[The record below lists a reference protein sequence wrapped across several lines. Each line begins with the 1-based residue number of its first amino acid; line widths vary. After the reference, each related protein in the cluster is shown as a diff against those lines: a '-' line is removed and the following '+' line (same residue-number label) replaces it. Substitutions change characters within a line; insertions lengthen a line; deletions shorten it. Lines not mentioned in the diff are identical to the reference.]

1 MGIPDEFDV
10 HILDKTS
17 NLAQAGSLLL
27 VLNIAW
33 LAPCLAGLNL
43 SQGERLSNL
52 VSWGIFLLIGG
63 AALPGAGDFMPAD
76 FFEIYFYR
84 DSRPDGFAPL

>member
-63 AALPGAGDFMPAD
+63 AALHRCAGDFSAAD
-76 FFEIYFYR
+76 FFESF
-84 DSRPDGFAPL
+84 F

>member
-43 SQGERLSNL
+43 SHGERLSNL
-52 VSWGIFLLIGG
+52 AS
-63 AALPGAGDFMPAD
+63 
-76 FFEIYFYR
+76 
-84 DSRPDGFAPL
+84 

>member
-17 NLAQAGSLLL
+17 NLAQVGSLLL
-27 VLNIAW
+27 ALNIAW

-43 SQGERLSNL
+43 SHGERLSNL
-52 VSWGIFLLIGG
+52 VSWGSLLLIGG
-63 AALPGAGDFMPAD
+63 AALPGAGDFLPAH
-76 FFEIYFYR
+76 FFESYFYR